1 MELLPGD
8 HCMNNFEKL
17 VTKFLTKNDNY
28 DVNKFVGGLPV
39 TLERGDVSQLLSKG
53 RDGKSKYTVT
63 QKVDGTRVLLYIGPD
78 SETSSIKQRTVC
90 FIDRN
95 MKIYTVRNDI
105 RDTLPYVNSREMLLD
120 GEIVFFDRDGVSH
133 KELESRYVKGVSF
146 MAFDILFGPENIDI
160 SSVDN
165 SKVIGQEFSFVVPDD
180 GNLRTLPW
188 KYINR
193 YDILHKL
200 IIPSKFNKSEP
211 ILTEA
216 FKEVNWF
223 NIELKPIYFLDSI
236 KSIKI
241 LYNKSNTGYLQRL
254 LKKNREEFYSE
265 LKTKYNKD
273 ANVFIRK
280 SLKLD
285 GLIFTAAD
293 TLYTIGSWDKL
304 LTTQYK
310 WKPADEQTVDMLVR
324 KTSDVSAKLFVSK
337 SGSLIPYEINR
348 VSVVANVPSFV
359 KNNDVVEFS
368 LGNNGEFIFKEIR
381 KDKKKPNAL
390 RTVLNVIN
398 SFDNPVNI
406 NDLYYFL
413 NLENSSKTEI
423 KRVLGYS
430 TKSKLLQCVVNHNDI
445 NFLEPEQLTQIND
458 IIKNV
463 GINKEIEV
471 ELRLGVIKQ
480 GIKPRFEPKIMKQ
493 TFIDI
498 LSKVETFGFKKRIDD
513 FIDVYSEN
521 IRTRYIFSNEFGKY
535 ILLESIIKKRISNTD
550 ISMQSVINYDVRI
563 AMSTEKKVKQYTT
576 NGESFRKYRIS
587 YTEPNDIFRLDFTAI
602 TSGKYLDRTFIVNE
616 NSIETFQIEIEFLKR
631 DIEAN
636 NLFKFIMQMLAH

>member
-1 MELLPGD
+1 MELLPGANI
-8 HCMNNFEKL
+8 MNNFKKL

-28 DVNKFVGGLPV
+28 DITKFVGGLPV
-39 TLERGDVSQLLSKG
+39 TLERGDMSNLMSKG

-78 SETSSIKQRTVC
+78 SETASIKQRTVC

-95 MKIYTVRNDI
+95 MKIYTVRNDT

-133 KELESRYVKGVSF
+133 KELESRYVKGISF
-146 MAFDILFGPENIDI
+146 MAFDILFGPENIDV

-165 SKVIGQEFSFVVPDD
+165 SKVIGQEFSFIVPDD
-180 GNLRTLPW
+180 GNLKTFPW
-188 KYINR
+188 RYINR

-200 IIPSKFNKSEP
+200 IIPSKFNKLEP

-236 KSIKI
+236 KSNKI
-241 LYNKSNTGYLQRL
+241 LYNKSNIGYLQRL
-254 LKKNREEFYSE
+254 LKKNREEFYRE
-265 LKTKYNKD
+265 LKTKYDKD

-285 GLIFTAAD
+285 GLIFTASD

-324 KTSDVSAKLFVSK
+324 KTSDVSAKIFVSR

-348 VSVVANVPSFV
+348 RQVVTNVPAFV
-359 KNNDVVEFS
+359 KNNDIVEFS
-368 LGNNGEFIFKEIR
+368 LGQNGEFIFKEIR

-390 RTVLNVIN
+390 RTVLNVIS
-398 SFDNPVNI
+398 SFNNPVNI

-413 NLENSSKTEI
+413 NLSDNSTKTEI
-423 KRVLGYS
+423 KKVLEYS
-430 TKSKLLQCVVNHNDI
+430 TKSKLLQCVVKND
-445 NFLEPEQLTQIND
+445 NVSLLEPEQLSKIND

-463 GINKEIEV
+463 GINKEIEI
-471 ELRLGVIKQ
+471 ELRFGVIK
-480 GIKPRFEPKIMKQ
+480 
-493 TFIDI
+493 
-498 LSKVETFGFKKRIDD
+498 
-513 FIDVYSEN
+513 
-521 IRTRYIFSNEFGKY
+521 
-535 ILLESIIKKRISNTD
+535 
-550 ISMQSVINYDVRI
+550 
-563 AMSTEKKVKQYTT
+563 
-576 NGESFRKYRIS
+576 
-587 YTEPNDIFRLDFTAI
+587 
-602 TSGKYLDRTFIVNE
+602 
-616 NSIETFQIEIEFLKR
+616 
-631 DIEAN
+631 
-636 NLFKFIMQMLAH
+636 